1 MLKAASAE
9 GARNAPGVS
18 LRRNFAW
25 TFTGNVLFGVSQW
38 AVLSLIAKL
47 GSIELLGRYAFA
59 LALTTPVSML
69 SHLNLRAVLATD
81 MERRHSFGDYLAV
94 RAASTALAL
103 AAFAVM
109 ALVAGDSAE
118 LAAVILLLGVSLGAD
133 NISDTCYGAFQRDER
148 MSAVAQSMIARGLV
162 SLAALALA
170 LYITGKLPPAVGALA
185 AGRAFV
191 LLVHDLPRASR
202 GQHLARSGLRTQW
215 LILQTALPL
224 GLVLMLVSFTSN
236 VPRYAVEAFL
246 GPRELGV
253 FAAVAV
259 LLNAGST
266 VANALGQTATPRLA
280 RHYSERNLAAFRRL
294 TATLAGL
301 TVMLGTAGVLFGAVA
316 GKSFLRLAYSA
327 EYAAHGGLLVVVL
340 GAGIFVYLAV
350 LLGYVITSARSFLA
364 QLPLL
369 VLVAATAAVSSWLL
383 VPSMGLTGAAVSVAI
398 AAGVQIGGQLLI
410 LFRALRRA
418 EAA

>member
-1 MLKAASAE
+1 M
-9 GARNAPGVS
+9 
-18 LRRNFAW
+18 
-25 TFTGNVLFGVSQW
+25 LFGVSQW

-47 GSIELLGRYAFA
+47 GSVEMLGQYALA

-81 MERRHSFGDYLAV
+81 MERRYSFGDYLTV
-94 RAASTALAL
+94 RVAAAALAL
-103 AAFAVM
+103 AAFAAM
-109 ALVAGDSAE
+109 ALAAGDSAG
-118 LAAVILLLGVSLGAD
+118 LPAVILLLGVSLGAD

-148 MSAVAQSMIARGLV
+148 MSVVAQSMIARGVL

-170 LYITGKLPPAVGALA
+170 LHVTGELPPAVAALA
-185 AGRAFV
+185 AGRVFV
-191 LLVHDLPRASR
+191 LLLHDLPRASR
-202 GQHLARSGLRTQW
+202 GQDLTRSGRGSQW
-215 LILQTALPL
+215 AIFRTALPL

-246 GPRELGV
+246 GARELGA

-280 RHYSERNLAAFRRL
+280 RHYSGRDFAAFRRL

-301 TVMLGTAGVLFGAVA
+301 TVLLGAAGVFFGALA
-316 GKSFLRLAYSA
+316 GEAFLRLAYSA
-327 EYAAHGGLLVVVL
+327 EFAVHAGLLVQVM

-350 LLGYVITSARSFLA
+350 LLGYVITSARSFLV

-369 VLVAATAAVSSWLL
+369 VLVAATGAAASWLL
-383 VPSMGLTGAAVSVAI
+383 VPAMGLAGAAVSVAL
-398 AAGVQIGGQLLI
+398 AAGLQIVGQLVI
-410 LFRALRRA
+410 LSRALRPA